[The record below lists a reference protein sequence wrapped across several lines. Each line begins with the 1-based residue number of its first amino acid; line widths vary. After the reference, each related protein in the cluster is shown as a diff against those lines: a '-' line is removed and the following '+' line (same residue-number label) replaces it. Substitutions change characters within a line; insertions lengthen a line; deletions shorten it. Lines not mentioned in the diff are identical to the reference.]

1 MSMPSAKLRRLL
13 HFRLWFRFD
22 FNLKLGEHRV
32 VSPEVDTSI
41 NKESASRALVFSHSG
56 TNLKFLDI
64 GARDGELHYLLGV
77 TENLYFDK
85 DFYEVNK
92 VMFDAKFEYWGLD
105 LEPVYNPNVI
115 SADICSKDFCNQMS
129 KYEEK
134 FDVIYSNNVFEHLED
149 PFTAA
154 RNISSLLKS
163 GGVVITIVPFS
174 QRYHRSPE
182 DYFRFTHSGVEILFS
197 STGNFKLL
205 QSGYDIHGRR
215 NNWQGSRLRGD
226 QVPMDSFGAWR
237 ETWFTFCAMQK
248 L

>member
-1 MSMPSAKLRRLL
+1 M
-13 HFRLWFRFD
+13 
-22 FNLKLGEHRV
+22 
-32 VSPEVDTSI
+32 
-41 NKESASRALVFSHSG
+41 FSHSG

-92 VMFDAKFEYWGLD
+92 SSFDAKFEYWGLD
-105 LEPVYNPNVI
+105 LKPVYNPNVI

-129 KYEEK
+129 DFEGN
-134 FDVIYSNNVFEHLED
+134 FDLIYSNNVFEHLVD

-154 RNISSLLKS
+154 RNIHYLLKE
-163 GGVVITIVPFS
+163 GGIVITIVPFS

-182 DYFRFTHSGVEILFS
+182 DYFRFTHQGVEILF
-197 STGNFKLL
+197 TAAGNFELL

-226 QVPMDSFGAWR
+226 QVPKDSFGAWR
-237 ETWFTFCAMQK
+237 ET
-248 L
+248 